1 MPNDNKKLS
10 VNKTNN
16 QNNKMIKLSN
26 NNNRTIIVHSRSSG
40 RDMFANNNINVTPR
54 PKSVMAGSTG
64 GMIQTNKS
72 NMSNREPNRTIYT
85 PNHTAQRYN
94 FDKKN
99 DISQMWS
106 KSRHINNSNY

>member
-1 MPNDNKKLS
+1 
-10 VNKTNN
+10 
-16 QNNKMIKLSN
+16 MIKLSN

-40 RDMFANNNINVTPR
+40 RDMFANNNNVTPR

-106 KSRHINNSNY
+106 KTRHINNSNY